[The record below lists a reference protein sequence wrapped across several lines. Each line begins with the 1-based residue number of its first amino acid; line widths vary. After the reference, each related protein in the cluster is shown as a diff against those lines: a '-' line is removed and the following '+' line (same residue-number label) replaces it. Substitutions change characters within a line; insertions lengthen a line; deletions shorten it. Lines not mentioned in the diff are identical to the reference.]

1 MSFLTCET
9 GLQRVAHVRVCVDT
23 ISTGSVSASMASF
36 RSDSINRNQAPSIAT
51 KQDFLTV
58 NFSDACCHHHKKQ
71 QIAWL
76 ATIE

>member
-1 MSFLTCET
+1 
-9 GLQRVAHVRVCVDT
+9 
-23 ISTGSVSASMASF
+23 MASF

-76 ATIE
+76 GNN